1 MPHANHTPTK
11 QLDRQRKENK
21 NKKKMF
27 NYIMGAYNEGDSE
40 VPYVLMEDI
49 DYEGY
54 WDSVPLF
61 ARDPGN
67 KCCFLDKQLRR
78 I

>member
-1 MPHANHTPTK
+1 MLTTLQLSSLTRETK
-11 QLDRQRKENK
+11 TETKRKCSTTV
-21 NKKKMF
+21 
-27 NYIMGAYNEGDSE
+27 YIMGAYNEGDPE